1 MLCYRKCRHT
11 WFHPLD
17 HAPGCQ
23 FVNVALVMTGGKGP
37 LVSWSPET
45 AVLAG
50 LLLSDSCYLVQ
61 LSAVFLAALN
71 LGSCSF
77 SSPALGDKH
86 TPARGLL
93 SSAHPLVGF
102 LDILGF
108 FLCLVLILS
117 SLLC

>member
-61 LSAVFLAALN
+61 LSAA
-71 LGSCSF
+71 LGSVLCC
-77 SSPALGDKH
+77 
-86 TPARGLL
+86 
-93 SSAHPLVGF
+93 
-102 LDILGF
+102 ILGCPKLGILQL
-108 FLCLVLILS
+108 FLPS
-117 SLLC
+117 TG